1 MLKLFNTF
9 TRKKEPLK
17 KKQVGFYFCGPTLYD
32 YAHIGNF
39 RAYMFADVLRRYLE
53 YAGHKVKMVMNLT
66 DVDDKTIRNSR
77 KEQVPLKDF
86 TERYAKAFFEDI
98 ANLRIKP
105 ADFYPRATE
114 HINEMVALIN
124 SLLKKGIAYKGEDG
138 SIYYDISEFK
148 NYGKLSKLK
157 IRELDTRAMQDEYSK
172 DEAQDFALWK
182 AWGEDDGPV
191 FWIAEFS
198 GDTSEGRSHSNIIKG
213 RPGWHI
219 ECSAMSAKYLK
230 LPIDIHG
237 GGIDL
242 IFPHH
247 ENEIAQSGPVAG
259 RFVRCWVHCN
269 HLLANGQKMSKSLGN
284 FYTLRD
290 ILERGYAP
298 VAIRFLLLN
307 SHYRRQLNFTFK
319 SLEKAGET
327 VQALNDFFNKLQF
340 LSSKVT
346 AKENKQLSKTIEAA
360 KKKFVRCMDDD
371 LNVPRALAAIFDMV
385 SAVNKKIDANKAD
398 KKSLEMTLDL
408 LADINRIFDILAEG
422 KTTLTKEEKQLVEK
436 REHLRKEKKF
446 AEADKIREALK
457 QKGILLEDTPHG
469 ARPKRTRM

>member
-1 MLKLFNTF
+1 MLKLFNIF
-9 TRKKEPLK
+9 TRKKEAVTK
-17 KKQVGFYFCGPTLYD
+17 KLVGFYFCGPTVYD

-77 KEQVPLKDF
+77 KEGASLKDF

-98 ANLRIKP
+98 ANLRIKQ
-105 ADFYPRATE
+105 ADLYPRATE
-114 HINEMVALIN
+114 HINEMVAIIS

-138 SIYYDISEFK
+138 SIYYDISKFK

-157 IRELDTRAMQDEYSK
+157 IRELSERVRNDEYTK
-172 DEAQDFALWK
+172 EQANDFALWK
-182 AWGEDDGPV
+182 AWDENDGDV
-191 FWIAEFS
+191 FWLAKF
-198 GDTSEGRSHSNIIKG
+198 GNGTIKG

-247 ENEIAQSGPVAG
+247 ENEIAQSEPVAG

-298 VAIRFLLLN
+298 VAVRFLLLN

-346 AKENKQLSKTIEAA
+346 AKENKHLSKTIEAA
-360 KKKFVRCMDDD
+360 KKKFIRCMDDD

-408 LADINRIFDILAEG
+408 LADINRIFDILVES

-457 QKGILLEDTPHG
+457 HKGILLEDTPHG
-469 ARPKRTRM
+469 ARVKGTKS